1 MAEKGECM
9 KKVSKKLPIIIG
21 IILVVVIAIVGTIV
35 VVANKGHRVIKVD
48 KVSGEASLERKDNEQ
63 EIYENINLQSEDA
76 VITGQDGQVEL
87 LIDSDKHIWAQE
99 NTKFKVVS
107 SGDENK
113 GKLKIE
119 LQYGTS
125 LVEIEEKLPEGAF
138 FEVET
143 PNATIGVRGTVF
155 ETSYCKEENRTVV
168 AVISGVV
175 EITTDTENVIV
186 ETGQSAIV
194 VDDIVE
200 GVVENNVQDVVGD
213 IAESEVRKIIEYDKS
228 KFINNPNIEDRYYR
242 EDIIYETE
250 IYKVQDLAVYESGE
264 PIILEGVPDSSI
276 TYISVDDLGITSGI
290 GGHYQGYSVGVEAKP
305 NPGYHFVGCES
316 DTLEF
321 FDYGVSGYGY
331 DVPGYIVPESGEHII
346 YVYYAPN
353 E

>member
-48 KVSGEASLERKDNEQ
+48 KILGEASLERIDNEH

-87 LIDSDKHIWAQE
+87 LIDSDKHILARE

-107 SGDENK
+107 SGNETK

-119 LQYGTS
+119 LLYGTS
-125 LVEIEEKLPEGAF
+125 LVEIENKLPDGAF

-155 ETSYCKEENRTVV
+155 ETSYDEDENKTVV
-168 AVISGVV
+168 VVTSGQV
-175 EITTDTENVIV
+175 EVTTDMEKVIV
-186 ETGQSAIV
+186 EAGQSVIV
-194 VDDIVE
+194 IDDDIE
-200 GVVENNVQDVVGD
+200 GTVV
-213 IAESEVRKIIEYDKS
+213 VRE
-228 KFINNPNIEDRYYR
+228 
-242 EDIIYETE
+242 IIYMSEASKIENKTATDE
-250 IYKVQDLAVYESGE
+250 VLATLEKVPNST
-264 PIILEGVPDSSI
+264 I
-276 TYISVDDLGITSGI
+276 TYVAVDGLGKAYGM
-290 GGHYQGYSVGVEAKP
+290 GVHFQGAAVTVGAEP
-305 NPGYHFVGCES
+305 NPGYHYVGCES
-316 DTLEF
+316 DTIEF
-321 FDYGVSGYGY
+321 E
-331 DVPGYIVPESGEHII
+331 YIPSEYWGHDIPDFNVPESGEHVI

>member
-1 MAEKGECM
+1 MAEKGERM
-9 KKVSKKLPIIIG
+9 KKANKKIPIIIG

-63 EIYENINLQSEDA
+63 EIYENINLKSEDT
-76 VITGQDGQVEL
+76 VITGMDGQVEL
-87 LIDSDKHIWAQE
+87 LIDSDKHVLARE
-99 NTKFKVVS
+99 NTKFKVIS
-107 SGDENK
+107 KGDENK
-113 GKLKIE
+113 GELKIE
-119 LQYGTS
+119 LLYGTS
-125 LVEIEEKLPEGAF
+125 LVEIENKLPEDAF

-155 ETSYCKEENRTVV
+155 ETTYCKEENRTVV

-175 EITTDTENVIV
+175 EVTTDTEIIIV
-186 ETGQSAIV
+186 ETGQSVIV

-200 GVVENNVQDVVGD
+200 NNAQDVAGD
-213 IAESEVRKIIEYDKS
+213 IAEGDVRKIIEYDKS

-264 PIILEGVPDSSI
+264 PIILEGVPNSSI

-321 FDYGVSGYGY
+321 FDYGVIGYGY
-331 DVPGYIVPESGEHII
+331 DVPGYIVPESGEHVI

>member
-1 MAEKGECM
+1 M

-63 EIYENINLQSEDA
+63 EIYENINLQSKDA

-87 LIDSDKHIWAQE
+87 LIDSDKHVSARE

-107 SGDENK
+107 SGNENK

-119 LQYGTS
+119 LLYGTS
-125 LVEIEEKLPEGAF
+125 LVEIENKLPEDAF

-155 ETSYCKEENRTVV
+155 ETSYDEDENKTVV
-168 AVISGVV
+168 VVTSGQV
-175 EITTDTENVIV
+175 EVTTDMEKVIV
-186 ETGQSAIV
+186 EAGQSVIV

-200 GVVENNVQDVVGD
+200 EIIEGVVENNAQDVAGD
-213 IAESEVRKIIEYDKS
+213 IAEGDVRKIIEYDKS

-250 IYKVQDLAVYESGE
+250 IYKVQDPAVYESGE
-264 PIILEGVPDSSI
+264 PIILENVPDSSI

-321 FDYGVSGYGY
+321 FDYGVIGYGY
-331 DVPGYIVPESGEHII
+331 DVPGYIVPESGEHVI